1 MTLKNFLR
9 LSFAA
14 IPGLTPLW
22 APNGDLAPGQEPVGQ
37 VSLPQLTQQ
46 QWKMIL
52 QQQGEVRKRLR
63 IAVDLVID
71 RGRIAKATVRN
82 GTDYPDID
90 RAIVHWIAANW
101 KLAPWFLGGEHYIVS
116 LDIDPTL
123 RQVVFPKT

>member
-14 IPGLTPLW
+14 IPGLAPLW
-22 APNGDLAPGQEPVGQ
+22 APNGEIAPGQMPVGK

-46 QWKMIL
+46 QWKML
-52 QQQGEVRKRLR
+52 VQQQGADRKRLR

-71 RGRIAKATVRN
+71 HGRIAKATVRN
-82 GTDYPDID
+82 GSDYPDID
-90 RAIVHWIAANW
+90 RAIVHWIATNW
-101 KLAPWFLGGEHYIVS
+101 RLAPWFVGGEHYIVS

-123 RQVVFPKT
+123 RQVVFPNT